1 MKANYIA
8 NRGDQRRLAL
18 EVAKEE
24 IERQKAT
31 VCVSCEQ
38 SIANQVCAVIC
49 KSLSVRYGFGKKR
62 LEQII
67 TDAEN
72 LFELCAIDD
81 KRFNATQAVEWLK
94 NAMGIDLEKDRNK

>member
-8 NRGDQRRLAL
+8 NRSDQRKLAL

-38 SIANQVCAVIC
+38 SIANQVAVVMC
-49 KSLSVRYGFGKKR
+49 KALAINHGFGKKR
-62 LEQII
+62 LKALISE
-67 TDAEN
+67 TEW
-72 LFELCAIDD
+72 LFELCALDG
-81 KRFNATQAVEWLK
+81 KNWKATDCIKWLRDE
-94 NAMGIDLEKDRNK
+94 MGIDLEKGSEQ